1 MFLVAITTFRRC
13 SDLQSLRIDK
23 GSMKVQNKGITF
35 VWHGLAKQDRQ
46 NHFGEKLFVPSF
58 PEKTLI
64 DPKKYL
70 ERTKVFCTKL
80 TKTERVKLFLA
91 INEPHKPVSTVT
103 ISSWIVQAI
112 KITYVDDKKK
122 VNAHSTHAVAPS
134 LALYKGASLKSILDS
149 ADWAVESIFPK
160 FYL

>member
-1 MFLVAITTFRRC
+1 MLETLEKSPFEPMEKADLKFITFKTVLLVAITTFRRC

-35 VWHGLAKQDRQ
+35 VRLGLAKQDRQ

-64 DPKKYL
+64 DPKRVFNLYL
-70 ERTKVFCTKL
+70 EKTKVFRTKL
-80 TKTERVKLFLA
+80 TETERVRVFLA
-91 INEPHKPVSTVT
+91 INEPHKPVFTVT

-112 KITYVDDKKK
+112 KIAYMDDK
-122 VNAHSTHAVAPS
+122 
-134 LALYKGASLKSILDS
+134 
-149 ADWAVESIFPK
+149 
-160 FYL
+160 